1 MSLTFAEFLSVSLM
15 LGTKCWMIPFSIAG
29 GVDVF
34 SFVVVGICLK
44 CLQFDTVEF
53 VSFSSTVSSASFSK
67 SSL

>member
-1 MSLTFAEFLSVSLM
+1 
-15 LGTKCWMIPFSIAG
+15 MIPFSIAG